1 VRRAWLAGSLPG
13 TTTEESID
21 LALSTLGPYLL
32 FLPCPFT
39 GRPNWAASVTEELAK
54 QTDLFSVV
62 RQGGN
67 TDYNDLTVLASK
79 GDLSNLDLGYYDIY
93 RAESEIAQR
102 LIKSYGVALTTQV
115 GIASPFDQS
124 MITVGPG
131 RHLRHYKSF
140 IRATVRDVMKIYTH
154 DESVVF
160 SIEAPYELIGALKS
174 PGMARSLV
182 IRKMVAHVVDFVKQC
197 PQGMRIGIHPC
208 LGDLNHKSKANLPH
222 LTPLVDWVNELCDT
236 WPRGYTLAYVHLPLC
251 EGARPPV
258 VDPGWYT
265 DLKRLRV
272 PEGVRVVLGC
282 CHEHVTASQLQPIVG
297 LADSL
302 LARTVDVG
310 ASCGL
315 ALRGKRSMDDVYTVL
330 HQQAELCRG

>member
-1 VRRAWLAGSLPG
+1 VRRAWLAGSMPG
-13 TTTEESID
+13 TTAEQAID

-32 FLPCPFT
+32 FLPCPFI
-39 GRPNWAASVTEELAK
+39 GRPDWAASVSDELAQ
-54 QTDLFSVV
+54 QTELFSVMKKGE
-62 RQGGN
+62 R
-67 TDYNDLTVLASK
+67 TDYDDLTILSPR
-79 GDLSNLDLGYYDIY
+79 GDLSSLDLGYYDIY
-93 RAESEIAQR
+93 RRESEIAQR
-102 LIKSYGVALTTQV
+102 LIKSYGLALTTQV

-124 MITVGPG
+124 MITVGLG
-131 RHLRHYKSF
+131 RHLRYHKLF
-140 IRATVRDVMKIYTH
+140 IQATLRDVMKIYTH

-160 SIEAPYELIGALKS
+160 SIEAPYELIGVLKS

-182 IRKMVAHVVDFVKQC
+182 IGKMVAHVVDFVKQC

-208 LGDLNHKSKANLPH
+208 LGDLNHQSKANLPH
-222 LTPLVDWVNELCDT
+222 LAPLVDWVNELCDT

-265 DLKRLRV
+265 DLKRLRI
-272 PEGVRVVLGC
+272 PQGVRVVMGC
-282 CHEHVTASQLQPIVG
+282 CHEHVTASQLRPIVG

-302 LARTVDVG
+302 LGRTVDVA

-315 ALRGKRSMDDVYTVL
+315 ALRGSRTIEDVYTVL
-330 HQQAELCRG
+330 HQQADLCHG